1 MNIANLLSNVQFS
14 EKYILQKLI
23 MEYMQCTREEMW
35 IEWEKEIPQE
45 IYDKIIRGY
54 KLSTEDQMPLDYIL
68 GHVKFFGNEFIVN
81 ENTLVPRP
89 ETEYMVQAVT
99 EHIQSVIATP
109 NEVEGKAIQSN
120 KPIILMDIGTW
131 CWVLWTSVLL
141 QNPDQISTVFFTDIS
156 QEALKVAKENTDRLL
171 KGFQQEMIFIW
182 TDLLAFADNY
192 TATWQ
197 DKQIVLVANLP
208 YIPEETF
215 NDNSPAN
222 VQKREPKMAFV
233 GGEDWLI
240 YYRQMLDQMPEAMKK
255 TVVCFFEMM
264 TRQVE
269 ILAKEYEKDRHFEEV
284 KTFHFNIRIVKA
296 TYKG

>member
-1 MNIANLLSNVQFS
+1 MMNIANLLSNAQFS

-23 MEYMQCTREEMW
+23 MEYMKCTREEMRT
-35 IEWEKEIPQE
+35 EGEKEIPQE
-45 IYDKIIRGY
+45 LYDKIIRGY

-68 GHVKFFGNEFIVN
+68 GHVTFFGNEFIVN

-99 EHIQSVIATP
+99 EHIK
-109 NEVEGKAIQSN
+109 EN
-120 KPIILMDIGTW
+120 KNQDIVVMDIGTG
-131 CWVLWTSVLL
+131 CGVLWTSVLL

-192 TATWQ
+192 KGTWQ
-197 DKQIVLVANLP
+197 DKKIVLVANLP
-208 YIPEETF
+208 YIPEQTF
-215 NDNSPAN
+215 DENSPAN

-233 GGEDWLI
+233 WGEDGLI

>member
-1 MNIANLLSNVQFS
+1 MNIANLLSNAQFS

-23 MEYMQCTREEMW
+23 MEYMKCTREEMRT
-35 IEWEKEIPQE
+35 EGEKEIPQE
-45 IYDKIIRGY
+45 LYDKIIRGY

-68 GHVKFFGNEFIVN
+68 GHVTFFGNEFIVN

-99 EHIQSVIATP
+99 EHIK
-109 NEVEGKAIQSN
+109 EN
-120 KPIILMDIGTW
+120 KNQDIVVMDIGTG
-131 CWVLWTSVLL
+131 CGVLGTSVLL

-192 TATWQ
+192 KGTWQ
-197 DKQIVLVANLP
+197 DKKIVLVANLP
-208 YIPEETF
+208 YIPEQTF
-215 NDNSPAN
+215 DENSPAN

-233 GGEDWLI
+233 GGEDGLI